1 MDDRKT
7 SIPPYD
13 LFGWIGADA
22 KAIASGVRHGTDVE
36 PKLVLRVPDQDR
48 RLLVTPPLD
57 DSVVVYCGDAQQVS
71 EGFAIALRAM
81 GVEGHVGLPGANQ
94 DREDD

>member
-22 KAIASGVRHGTDVE
+22 AAIVPGVRHGTDVE
-36 PKLVLRVPDQDR
+36 PKLVGPILDQAER
-48 RLLVTPPLD
+48 SPINPQRES
-57 DSVVVYCGDAQQVS
+57 SVVVYCGDAQQVS

-81 GVEGHVGLPGANQ
+81 GVKGGSHE
-94 DREDD
+94 